1 MRRTPFV
8 LPAVLVLVTA
18 CGSPAPAPAPDAE
31 PEPDPVPTPDFT
43 LPADNTHNR
52 WSATIAPVLTVPS
65 GAVVEIFT
73 KEASDG
79 QITLETTAADLAS
92 VDFGLIHALT
102 GPIAVEGAEPG
113 DLLAVTI
120 HEAEVQGPGWSGI
133 FPGFGFLA
141 DEFTGPWL
149 RSFDLEPGATEAR
162 FNDRITL
169 PLAPFP
175 GVLGVAPATDEML
188 VTIPPRENGGN
199 MDNRH
204 MRPGATVYIPV
215 QVPGANFSIGDT
227 HAVQGD
233 GEVSGSAI
241 EAPMRLVVTLEVL
254 PNPRGITEPEYETD
268 EYYAVTGFDPDI
280 DEAAKKATRHM
291 IAWLVAEHGLTREEA
306 YVLCSLARGPQDL
319 RDRGRPQHAGEH
331 AHAEIHLLREAPPM
345 KNPAIAIVA
354 AAALT
359 ALPVRPAAAQGH
371 EYPDPFPGGY
381 PSAADASN
389 AGRMYM
395 ESYFPPPVTASPTYP
410 AWSPDGAS
418 IAFAYQ
424 GRIWVVPRRGRHG
437 APGHERPRLPL
448 PAELVSRRRPARLR
462 GRRGPQLRHLR
473 HRTRDRRVAPPHHPP
488 LPRPAAALVAGR
500 VPHPLH
506 HGARR
511 RLRPLG
517 PRPGDRRGRS
527 RHRRPGGQRHGRR
540 LDRRHRRHRVRL
552 PAGRGRAR
560 LRAPSGGTAPRP
572 GRWNSSSASRRTTRR
587 RRSSP
592 RTEASSPT

>member
-1 MRRTPFV
+1 MRLTPFAA
-8 LPAVLVLVTA
+8 LAALALVAA
-18 CGSPAPAPAPDAE
+18 CGSPAPAPAPDPE
-31 PEPDPVPTPDFT
+31 PEPARFPRLTTPSPPTTPTTAGAPPSAGPDRA
-43 LPADNTHNR
+43 L
-52 WSATIAPVLTVPS
+52 

-79 QITLETTAADLAS
+79 QITLETTAAELAT

-141 DEFTGPWL
+141 DEFTEPWL

-233 GEVSGSAI
+233 GRSPG
-241 EAPMRLVVTLEVL
+241 APSRPPCASWSRWRSCRT
-254 PNPRGITEPEYETD
+254 RGGITEPEYETD
-268 EYYAVTGFDPDI
+268 DYYAVTGFDPDI

-306 YVLCSLARGPQDL
+306 YVLCSLAETSRSP
-319 RDRGRPQHAGEH
+319 RPWTSQHAGEH
-331 AHAEIHLLREAPPM
+331 AHAEVDLLRGPPPM
-345 KNPAIAIVA
+345 KFPAAAILTG
-354 AAALT
+354 AALT
-359 ALPVRPAAAQGH
+359 ALSVHPASARNMSTPIPSRAAILPRGCQQRRPDVHGELLPAPRHRIAH
-371 EYPDPFPGGY
+371 LPGLVTRRRVHRLRL
-381 PSAADASN
+381 PRPHL
-389 AGRMYM
+389 GR
-395 ESYFPPPVTASPTYP
+395 A
-410 AWSPDGAS
+410 
-418 IAFAYQ
+418 
-424 GRIWVVPRRGRHG
+424 RRGRHRP
-437 APGHERPRLPL
+437 PGHERPRLPL
-448 PAELVSRRRPARLR
+448 PAELVPDGGQIAYAADIDRNFDIFVTDLATGESRRLTTHPFLDLRPRWSADGSRVLFTTER
-462 GRRGPQLRHLR
+462 DGTFDLWVHDLEAG
-473 HRTRDRRVAPPHHPP
+473 TAEAVIADRRPTTWPETGSAT
-488 LPRPAAALVAGR
+488 PATSCSFPG
-500 VPHPLH
+500 
-506 HGARR
+506 GARQ
-511 RLRPLG
+511 
-517 PRPGDRRGRS
+517 RS
-527 RHRRPGGQRHGRR
+527 V
-540 LDRRHRRHRVRL
+540 RV
-552 PAGRGRAR
+552 
-560 LRAPSGGTAPRP
+560 PSGGIAPRP
-572 GRWNSSSASRRTTRR
+572 ER
-587 RRSSP
+587 
-592 RTEASSPT
+592 